1 MIKCGITGSSGV
13 LGRRIIKLLP
23 YKFYKFTEDITDINE
38 VKKWVAKYNLDIL
51 IHLAAKVP
59 AKRVSKD
66 YKNSYNVNVN
76 GTLNLIDSLI
86 EKKIKPRWLFFSSTS
101 HVYKLNFKSHKISE
115 KEKAYPQTKY
125 GKTKFIAENYLRK
138 KLNKSGIKICI
149 GRIFSFTD
157 KNQKTPFVIPS
168 ITKKIK
174 LSKKKV
180 TLHKLNHFRDF
191 LNTKDIIF
199 AIDLLRKKNASGIY
213 NIGTGNQF
221 DLKTIA
227 QLISKKFNK
236 KINFID
242 SNKTTYLISNN
253 KKISKLN
260 WKPQKFNMNLNYFY

>member
-13 LGRRIIKLLP
+13 LGRKIIKILP
-23 YKFYKFTEDITDINE
+23 YKFYKFKKDITNINE
-38 VKKWVAKYNLDIL
+38 VKKWVAKNNFDIL

-59 AKRVSKD
+59 VKRVSKD
-66 YKNSYNVNVN
+66 YKKSYNVNVN

-86 EKKIKPRWLFFSSTS
+86 QKKIKPKWLFFSSTS
-101 HVYKLNFKSHKISE
+101 HVYKLNFKPHKISE
-115 KEKAYPQTKY
+115 NEKPYPQTKY
-125 GKTKFIAENYLRK
+125 GKTKFIAENYLQK
-138 KLNKSGIKICI
+138 KLNKTDIKICI

-168 ITKKIK
+168 ISKKIK
-174 LSKKKV
+174 SSKKKV

-191 LNTKDIIF
+191 LNTKDIVS

-221 DLKTIA
+221 YLKTIA

-242 SNKTTYLISNN
+242 SNKKTYLISNN